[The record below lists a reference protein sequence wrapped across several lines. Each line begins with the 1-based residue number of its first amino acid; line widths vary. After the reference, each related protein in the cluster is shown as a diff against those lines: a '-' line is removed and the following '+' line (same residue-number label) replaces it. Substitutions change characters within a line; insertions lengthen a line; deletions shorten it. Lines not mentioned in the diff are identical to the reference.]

1 MRTVHSYKTDLI
13 NLVASRA
20 SNKNNSKLKNHYRG
34 VKAECPLNKIKGYH
48 VTDNW
53 CIDIMHTL
61 LEGVV
66 LAELGCILYGLVI
79 LDKCLTLSDIN
90 KAICLL
96 WGKITI
102 EKTHKPA
109 EIFKIQEPGHV
120 LAPSMKA
127 VQWWALLKYLP
138 MAVGKIVPL
147 KNKNWKFLLHLS
159 HLIDLIFAPCFTHE
173 MIVYMKHVISDHL
186 FMFNKLYCNN
196 EVRLHP
202 KHHFLVHLPKI
213 ITKSGPLVGMS
224 CMPYKLKNS
233 FFKRISHIVC
243 NFTNIC
249 HTLAHRHQQQA
260 LESQLSNKHIRKIIT
275 VVKYSIESTNLLPF
289 YNAIHNSLC
298 FKSCEEIAIAKTLH
312 AGSVEYKQGHFIA
325 INIDKETGMPNFGK
339 IICFISTTN
348 NNQINMNRGE
358 EWYFVLEIVKTNN
371 FTYHLHSYEVI
382 FQLLQRNTLFD
393 CPIMF
398 FLFVISCVNSIN
410 LSCFI

>member
-1 MRTVHSYKTDLI
+1 
-13 NLVASRA
+13 
-20 SNKNNSKLKNHYRG
+20 
-34 VKAECPLNKIKGYH
+34 
-48 VTDNW
+48 
-53 CIDIMHTL
+53 MHTL

-138 MAVGKIVPL
+138 MAVGKIVSL

-186 FMFNKLYCNN
+186 FMFSKLYCNN
-196 EVRLHP
+196 EVRLRP
-202 KHHFLVHLPKI
+202 KHHFLVHLPNI

-224 CMPYKLKNS
+224 CMPYELKNS
-233 FFKRISHIVC
+233 FFKRCAHIVC

-249 HTLAHRHQQQA
+249 HTLAHRHQRQA
-260 LESQLSNKHIRKIIT
+260 LESQLSNKRIHKIIT
-275 VVKYSIESTNLLPF
+275 V
-289 YNAIHNSLC
+289 
-298 FKSCEEIAIAKTLH
+298 SCEEIAIAKTLH

-325 INIDKETGMPNFGK
+325 INIDKETGLPNFGK
-339 IICFISTTN
+339 IVCFISTA

-382 FQLLQRNTLFD
+382 FLCQLEYQIFKFSNFFD
-393 CPIMF
+393 YHPLYC
-398 FLFVISCVNSIN
+398 LLETTEKKHFVRLPYHV
-410 LSCFI
+410 F